1 MDKKKVG
8 IAVGCAAVAA
18 VIAICAVTFGGKKG
32 DAAEPAATV
41 ETAAATEPAATP
53 EVTATPAPTEAPT
66 ATPEPTAEPTATP
79 EPTAAPTPV
88 VTAAPQPV
96 VTAAP
101 QPVVTAAP
109 QPAQQEPSS
118 DDGGEVPD
126 WVDTSDEPAG
136 YDEDSFDWSGTVLE

>member
-1 MDKKKVG
+1 MDKKKIGV
-8 IAVGCAAVAA
+8 AVGCAAVAA

-41 ETAAATEPAATP
+41 ETAATAEPA
-53 EVTATPAPTEAPT
+53 ATPAPTEAPT

-101 QPVVTAAP
+101 QP
-109 QPAQQEPSS
+109 AQQEPSS
-118 DDGGEVPD
+118 DGYDPTVDDLWVEDGTVPD
-126 WVDTSDEPAG
+126 DDQG
-136 YDEDSFDWSGTVLE
+136 YDWSGTVLE

>member
-1 MDKKKVG
+1 MDKKKIS
-8 IAVGCAAVAA
+8 IAIGCVAVVA

-32 DAAEPAATV
+32 DTAEPAATV
-41 ETAAATEPAATP
+41 ETAATAEPAATP
-53 EVTATPAPTEAPT
+53 E
-66 ATPEPTAEPTATP
+66 
-79 EPTAAPTPV
+79 
-88 VTAAPQPV
+88 

-126 WVDTSDEPAG
+126 WVDDSWTG
-136 YDEDSFDWSGTVLE
+136 YDDDDFAGVEGWGDTVLE